1 MRMYHPGEQPCHMA
15 LTSGHSFVVGQA
27 PVEVPQRFF
36 KLAVA
41 KGCVPEGQEPPKDE
55 SVAGSG
61 GDRKL
66 EMVKDGVR
74 LLMQTGGVDDFEGDG
89 RPKLEPLSKAV
100 GFDVSGDE
108 RDAAYQAVND
118 DASDD

>member
-15 LTSGHSFVVGQA
+15 LTSGHSFVVGPE

-41 KGCVPEGQEPPKDE
+41 KGCVPEGQEPPKDDP
-55 SVAGSG
+55 AGTPIA
-61 GDRKL
+61 DRKL

-108 RDAAYQAVND
+108 RDMAYQAVND